1 MFFRTLCGLFVKAVS
16 ETTAMSAASDKEAA
30 IEYAHEVARE
40 VAHQAASDVPSDATT
55 QQEAASEYAA
65 QSAQLMWQGG
75 AMMKLRTYLSGN
87 HAKVLPTW
95 LLDELVT
102 DKHLEE
108 RMVRICAQI
117 TAALVLHSKLAE
129 LSFIEATL
137 SDIDLA
143 PLVKVALEKEIVGHK
158 EGKILMQINLE
169 ANEAKHRLVL
179 PRPRVHHYY
188 RQAPY

>member
-1 MFFRTLCGLFVKAVS
+1 
-16 ETTAMSAASDKEAA
+16 MSAASDKEAA

-188 RQAPY
+188 RQQAPY